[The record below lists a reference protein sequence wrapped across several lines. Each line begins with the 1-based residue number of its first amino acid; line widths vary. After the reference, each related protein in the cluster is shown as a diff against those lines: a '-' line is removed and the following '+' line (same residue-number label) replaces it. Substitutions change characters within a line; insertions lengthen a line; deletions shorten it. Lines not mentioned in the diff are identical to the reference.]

1 MENDPVIG
9 PFGDKRNVSR
19 LEAYLEEKITLLKP
33 CDSMGV
39 EHEIFLCMP
48 DKTPATEELSQAVLR
63 SLAND
68 RFRLLDSE
76 YPGFILG
83 VKADDHGTFPTRIAY
98 DLPPHLLEISTAPHH
113 SLQGLQHNLRGA
125 WHQLIAAA
133 ARCGARVESVPLVG
147 VGPADTRLL
156 TPRGKWNDLRYYRR
170 KLLGAGNTQFENY
183 AAAIASTQI
192 HVALPAT
199 QYPAVV
205 EKLYRLEPEILPVTA
220 AWAGMNPSQLRQRWE
235 GYAAVFASSPLI
247 GFPHLESW
255 SIENWLAAFC
265 LAPMA
270 GGPCDAWAAR
280 NLQQTG
286 FFPRDSIQSFW
297 YAARDLQIIRP
308 RLMGTI
314 EFRADPAMPTL
325 EAVTRVAAL
334 RLGLCLAVLN
344 GYEPRMSFLE
354 AHDEWW
360 RIARGGHAG
369 HDTTDVVSLAMD
381 ALKRRAKH
389 EERYL
394 MPSNSDV

>member
-9 PFGDKRNVSR
+9 PVADKRNVSR
-19 LEAYLEEKITLLKP
+19 LQAYLEEKITLLKP
-33 CDSMGV
+33 CDSVGV

-63 SLAND
+63 SLAD
-68 RFRLLDSE
+68 DHFRLLDSE

-83 VKADDHGTFPTRIAY
+83 VKADDHESFPTRIAY
-98 DLPPHLLEISTAPHH
+98 DNPPHLLEISTAPHH
-113 SLQGLQHNLRGA
+113 SLQGLQHNLGGA
-125 WHQLIAAA
+125 WNQLIAAA
-133 ARCGARVESVPLVG
+133 AHCGACVESVPLVG
-147 VGPADTRLL
+147 VQLTDSRLL
-156 TPRGKWNDLRYYRR
+156 TPRSKWNDLRYYRR
-170 KLLGAGNTQFENY
+170 KLLGAGNIQYENY
-183 AAAIASTQI
+183 AAAIAATQV

-199 QYPAVV
+199 RYSAII

-220 AWAGMNPSQLRQRWE
+220 AWAGMNPSQLRRRWE
-235 GYAAVFASSPLI
+235 GYAAVFASSPLV

-270 GGPCDAWAAR
+270 GGPCDPWAAR

-286 FFPRDSIQSFW
+286 LFPRDSIQSFW

-308 RLMGTI
+308 RLLGTI

-325 EAVTRVAAL
+325 EAVMKVAAL

-344 GYEPRMSFLE
+344 GYEPRMSFVE

-360 RIARGGHAG
+360 RIARGGRAG
-369 HDTTDVVSLAMD
+369 HDNMDIVSLAMN
-381 ALKRRAKH
+381 ALRERAKH

-394 MPSNSDV
+394 IPRNSNE